1 MKTAELKQKS
11 KSELQKI
18 LSDNREKLRQLRF
31 DLAAGKV
38 KNVREVRK
46 IKKDIARILT
56 LLRITN
62 QYESTNKNNKK

>member
-1 MKTAELKQKS
+1 MTKVSELRQKS
-11 KSELQKI
+11 KEELQKI
-18 LSDNREKLRQLRF
+18 LKDDREKLRQLRF

-56 LLRITN
+56 LIT
-62 QYESTNKNNKK
+62 K